1 MIKVS
6 HDKTKE
12 QKAKALSTIENEVQ
26 YVEFLSG
33 FELLR
38 SHGDWNKKRYKE
50 VNKLFMNFL
59 PFEIIV

>member
-33 FELLR
+33 FELFR
-38 SHGDWNKKRYKE
+38 SHGDWSKKKDTKRE
-50 VNKLFMNFL
+50 INFS
-59 PFEIIV
+59 